1 MCVSAM
7 CLCQSQATTTH
18 ALSVAA
24 SLLQGGQ
31 DKEVVVGLLRQL
43 APLYNKL
50 YDAAKAAMMPLPGG
64 RQAGGSAAVALL
76 GCREGQAAK
85 PACHHAL

>member
-31 DKEVVVGLLRQL
+31 DKEAVVGLLRQL
-43 APLYNKL
+43 EELVANRQ
-50 YDAAKAAMMPLPGG
+50 DLPEHGVKQRKG
-64 RQAGGSAAVALL
+64 
-76 GCREGQAAK
+76 
-85 PACHHAL
+85 